1 MVCLIF
7 ITLVLYTR
15 HYDCTHLTSASCS
28 LVFIYLPTCSPL
40 PQLGT
45 HENFSTRTADSRNED
60 ATVDARSSRRRDR
73 SMSLGSSISSDG
85 EDDQG
90 GPALNMSSPSHSSY
104 YVSTNSY
111 LDTSIYTKM
120 GIPITLSE
128 SLPLLS
134 PTISDQMM
142 MVIMSVLTQLPS
154 SVSLYSYPPL
164 TLLLRSFRCSFVPSC
179 IRHLNMPCGG

>member
-134 PTISDQMM
+134 PTISDDDDDGDNNNECTNPTSFLCLSLF
-142 MVIMSVLTQLPS
+142 ISSPHTPS
-154 SVSLYSYPPL
+154 PLLSLL
-164 TLLLRSFRCSFVPSC
+164 ICIFVY
-179 IRHLNMPCGG
+179 